1 MPDPNVK
8 ELGECPDL
16 SLIAAYVDGRLSE
29 SGRETLHRHLAAC
42 DNCTELVAEIVA
54 ANEAALVP
62 AALQEPSDQP
72 AAQSPILLFRRHRIV
87 VASTLLAA
95 AAALALV
102 VRVMLPQSAGENSS
116 RDARRADPNVV
127 SLAAALGGTRPIEG
141 RLTGGFGYGEVR
153 TPDRSLAP
161 TGNLA
166 LVAAAG
172 EIQKR
177 ADTNPS
183 AANLHAWGVAQLLV
197 GRYDASVETLESV
210 LMQQRQDPRVA
221 ADLGTARLARAGA
234 LDAPEDLPRAL
245 EAIEQALTLDPN
257 LAEAWFTKAIVLE
270 RLQIRQQ
277 AREAWTTYLQLDP
290 DSGWSA
296 EARRRLAALD
306 SSSKLRPWSE
316 IERAL
321 RDPAVDV
328 AVIRE
333 AVSRDP
339 MEVRE
344 LMVREI
350 LPQWAAAE
358 SAAKEPVGES
368 ERRSPSDQTRAELEH
383 AGRIAGILEQSG
395 PDHSLDAAITEIRKA
410 DTARRTVIAAGIREL
425 ASGFAAQSAERPV
438 AEIRP
443 HFEAAARLLRTGR
456 SSLDV
461 WAAFA
466 LARLAVVQQRHDEV
480 VSHATAAAARA
491 KRIGAAAVAARA
503 HWLLGMTAF
512 TLNNWSA
519 AMRHYEEAL
528 RLCEGTAET
537 ALAASVH
544 LNASVLNRFLGNVG
558 GTWRHR
564 LVAGAGLPPYRP
576 VQRHTYLTS
585 GAVTAS
591 TESLPL
597 TALLFQNEVVSNA
610 AALPAGP
617 RAEAALTRA
626 RMLARLGRTA
636 DAERDLTQ
644 AEQLLATV
652 QSDALRARFS
662 RASLLASAEVRTS
675 PDPARAARD
684 AGQAVALIA
693 KSGEPMRL
701 AEASLLES
709 RALAKL
715 GKIDD
720 ARAAAERGIDAFERA
735 LASIDPHDPIR
746 ISALD
751 PAWALYSDAARLH
764 LVRGREDYAGAFAL
778 LERGRARTL
787 IDLRRIT
794 PLSLADVQERL
805 KSGEAL
811 LLLDQSSSS
820 LVSWW
825 ITSASVRT
833 ASANASLDQVEAL
846 VTSHRRSVDRGER
859 KNPAS
864 AALFDLAVRSWWP
877 DLRKTATV
885 AVIPD
890 GAWSRVA
897 WPALWE
903 TSSGVELVSGAAFVV
918 APSASVA
925 AGGRWNPDA
934 PARTAVVVS
943 AADTGSA
950 AVLPAARREAKEIS
964 GIYPEGRLL
973 QGDAATPA
981 NVLREL
987 DAADIV
993 HVASHS
999 VDVPGYPALSHLVL
1013 TGSQTDGRL
1022 MVRDIAARHLSQTR
1036 LVVLAACAT
1045 AGRRAVRGEGT
1056 VGIAWGFLTAGTRH
1070 VIATLQDIED
1080 APAGELFTSV
1090 HRGIVAGRTPSA
1102 ALHDTQQRL
1111 AAAGASP
1118 RVWATVA
1125 MFGAL

>member
-1 MPDPNVK
+1 MPDPHVK
-8 ELGECPDL
+8 QLGECPD
-16 SLIAAYVDGRLSE
+16 SRLIAAYVDGRLSE
-29 SGRETLHRHLAAC
+29 SERDTLHRHLAAC

-54 ANEAALVP
+54 ANDAAVVP
-62 AALQEPSDQP
+62 APPESSDQP
-72 AAQSPILLFRRHRIV
+72 AAPSPVLFFRRHRLA

-102 VRVMLPQSAGENSS
+102 VRVMLPQSAGEISS

-127 SLAAALGGTRPIEG
+127 SLTAALGGTRPIEG
-141 RLTGGFGYGEVR
+141 RLTGGFTYGEVR

-161 TGNLA
+161 PDNLA

-177 ADTNPS
+177 ADANPS
-183 AANLHAWGVAQLLV
+183 AANLHAWGIAQLLV
-197 GRYDASVETLESV
+197 GRYDGSVETLESV

-270 RLQIRQQ
+270 RLQIRHQ

-296 EARRRLAALD
+296 EARRRLAALEP
-306 SSSKLRPWSE
+306 SSSMRPWSE

-321 RDPAVDV
+321 RDPAVD
-328 AVIRE
+328 AGVIRE

-344 LMVREI
+344 LVVREI
-350 LPQWAAAE
+350 LAQWAAAE
-358 SAAKEPVGES
+358 PVGEP
-368 ERRSPSDQTRAELEH
+368 ERRSPSDQAGAQLDL

-395 PDHSLDAAITEIRKA
+395 PDHSLDAAITDIRKA
-410 DTARRTVIAAGIREL
+410 DTARRTMIAAGIREL
-425 ASGFAAQSAERPV
+425 AGGFAAQSAERPV

-480 VSHATAAAARA
+480 VSYATAAIERA

-528 RLCEGTAET
+528 RLCEATAET
-537 ALAASVH
+537 TLAASVH

-558 GTWRHR
+558 ATWRHR
-564 LVAGAGLPPYRP
+564 LIAGAGLPAYRP

-597 TALLFQNEVVSNA
+597 TALVFQNEVVSNA
-610 AALPAGP
+610 ASLSAGQ

-636 DAERDLTQ
+636 DAERDLEQ
-644 AEQLLATV
+644 AEQLLAAV

-662 RASLLASAEVRTS
+662 RAALLASAEVRTRS
-675 PDPARAARD
+675 DPARAAGD
-684 AGQAVALIA
+684 AGHAVALIA

-715 GKIDD
+715 GRIDE
-720 ARAAAERGIDAFERA
+720 ARVAAERGIDAFERA
-735 LASIDPHDPIR
+735 LASIDPRDPIR

-764 LVRGREDYAGAFAL
+764 LVRGREGYAAAFAL

-787 IDLRRIT
+787 IDLRRVT

-805 KSGEAL
+805 KSDEAL

-820 LVSWW
+820 LVTWW

-833 ASANASLDQVEAL
+833 ASANASVDQVEAL
-846 VTSHRRSVDRGER
+846 VSSHRQSVDRGER

-864 AALFDLAVRSWWP
+864 AALFDLAIRSWWP
-877 DLRKTATV
+877 DLRNTATV

-903 TSSGVELVSGAAFVV
+903 TSSGVELVSGAGFVI

-925 AGGRWNPDA
+925 ASGRWNKDA
-934 PARTAVVVS
+934 LVRTAIVVS
-943 AADTGSA
+943 AADTGTA

-964 GIYPEGRLL
+964 GMYPEGRLL
-973 QGDAATPA
+973 QGGAATPA

-1013 TGSQTDGRL
+1013 TGSQADGRL
-1022 MVRDIAARHLSQTR
+1022 LVRDIAARHLSQTR

-1080 APAGELFTSV
+1080 APAGALFTSV
-1090 HRGIVAGRTPSA
+1090 HRGIAAGRTPSE
-1102 ALHDTQQRL
+1102 ALHDTQRRL
-1111 AAAGASP
+1111 AASGASP

-1125 MFGAL
+1125 IFGAL